1 MTNRIELLMPA
12 GDLERLKACLLYGAD
27 AVFIGGKRFSL
38 RAKASNFTIN
48 DIKEGVEFAH
58 SLNKKVYVTVNIV
71 PHVDDLK
78 DIEQYLYDLQNV
90 GVDAVIVSSLSIV
103 MFMKEHNFTME
114 CHISTQV
121 SASNASYLD
130 FYQRLNCPRVVLAR
144 ECTIEDIK
152 SIRAH
157 NDLELE
163 VFIQGGLCSSYSGRC
178 TLSNYFVCRDA
189 NRGGCAHSCR
199 WDYTLYQNNDKIADE
214 TFKIASKDLMGIRQV
229 PQLIEAGVSSLK
241 VEGRMK
247 SLNYVAIVAR
257 TYRKIIDLCYEGKLS
272 ENDLIE
278 AENEFSKIENRPL
291 CSGYL
296 GGDGQ
301 YNALQIYQ
309 DESRMVNQTYLG
321 IIDKKLDNGLVRII
335 RKNDIYIGQKVEI
348 YGYDIEPVEFEI
360 TRLLDDDGDISIAN
374 NTQKNVYIEIPVD
387 IKKYYLLRQK

>member
-1 MTNRIELLMPA
+1 
-12 GDLERLKACLLYGAD
+12 
-27 AVFIGGKRFSL
+27 
-38 RAKASNFTIN
+38 
-48 DIKEGVEFAH
+48 
-58 SLNKKVYVTVNIV
+58 
-71 PHVDDLK
+71 
-78 DIEQYLYDLQNV
+78 
-90 GVDAVIVSSLSIV
+90 
-103 MFMKEHNFTME
+103 
-114 CHISTQV
+114 
-121 SASNASYLD
+121 
-130 FYQRLNCPRVVLAR
+130 
-144 ECTIEDIK
+144 
-152 SIRAH
+152 
-157 NDLELE
+157 
-163 VFIQGGLCSSYSGRC
+163 
-178 TLSNYFVCRDA
+178 
-189 NRGGCAHSCR
+189 
-199 WDYTLYQNNDKIADE
+199 
-214 TFKIASKDLMGIRQV
+214 
-229 PQLIEAGVSSLK
+229 
-241 VEGRMK
+241 MK

-321 IIDKKLDNGLVRII
+321 IIDKKLDNGLVKII